1 LHRRKEVPVRNGP
14 VTASNEVN
22 DEIAAT
28 ARHRPAPLEVVRCG
42 SISEAS
48 QRLNVASSAIS
59 RQISSLEE
67 TLDTVLFERR
77 PRGMV
82 LSAGGEMLAAH
93 ARKMALEAD
102 RVVADL
108 QALKGLRSGRVR
120 LSASEGFAIDF
131 LPRVINAFQKKYPG
145 FVFQLFVG
153 APAVVSRQVREGNAD
168 IGLTFARLPEPEI
181 KVVHRQPGPIALVMR
196 NDHPLARFRHLSLGQ
211 LKPYPDG
218 PARPDHDAA
227 ATVRHRLQPPAGGD
241 RTGDDQQLHPVAAQ
255 LRARQRCALHHRRR
269 HRALPHRARGTDH
282 AADPRLSSRW
292 ALRRS
297 ADAGRRTLPRSVEI
311 FLDYLVAEL
320 SKDL

>member
-1 LHRRKEVPVRNGP
+1 MKSHHLQD
-14 VTASNEVN
+14 TAM
-22 DEIAAT
+22 
-28 ARHRPAPLEVVRCG
+28 RYFLEVVRCG

-108 QALKGLRSGRVR
+108 EALKGLRSGRVR
-120 LSASEGFAIDF
+120 LAASEGFSIDF
-131 LPRVINAFQKKYPG
+131 LPRLINAFQKKYPG

-153 APAVVSRQVREGNAD
+153 APAAVSRQVREGNAD
-168 IGLTFARLPEPEI
+168 IGLTFSRLPEPEI

-196 NDHPLARFRHLSLGQ
+196 NDHPLARFRQIGLSQ
-211 LKPYPDG
+211 IRPYPL
-218 PARPDHDAA
+218 ALPDPTTTLRQLFDIACSRQQVVIEPVMTSNYIQALHNYVLDNDALSITGEV
-227 ATVRHRLQPPAGGD
+227 TVRYRIASGELTMRPIRDCPDDGRFVEVQTLAG
-241 RTGDDQQLHPVAAQ
+241 
-255 LRARQRCALHHRRR
+255 
-269 HRALPHRARGTDH
+269 
-282 AADPRLSSRW
+282 
-292 ALRRS
+292 
-297 ADAGRRTLPRSVEI
+297 RTLPRSVEI
-311 FLDYLVAEL
+311 FLEYLVADL